1 MSKKGLGFIE
11 RMVAKLVIKKVVKLI
26 NQYVMEKSWKTTA
39 TGWGTLVIALL
50 VAGVALIDGDPATV
64 PDADAIF
71 KALSTV
77 GIAVPI
83 WLQGIFARDKDVSSE
98 EQAA

>member
-39 TGWGTLVIALL
+39 TGIGALLIGLGTLAVSLLNPDIPANFEPLLEAIQMLGLVIP
-50 VAGVALIDGDPATV
+50 VWLIGL
-64 PDADAIF
+64 F
-71 KALSTV
+71 S
-77 GIAVPI
+77 
-83 WLQGIFARDKDVSSE
+83 RDKDVSSE
-98 EQAA
+98 EQAAE